1 MKIFNSQFLIRNS
14 KLFTFFRFP
23 FRAVADPSADGRSAV
38 AERSRSVRLP
48 FLIHLSSFIILSALL
63 SSCPEPTPPDYGLS
77 LEAVDIVCTE
87 ATFKVSASIDSTST
101 WDCGLY
107 RDDSLVISQS
117 ISGGSGYLRDTGLE
131 PNESYSYH
139 IGYLKEGKAKDRS
152 QVVNITTLDTTSSSF
167 TWSEEFLFDEPCD
180 LFGIRFR
187 TVDIVSDDNI
197 WIGGA
202 FCDNDSFYNATH
214 WDGNQ
219 WIHYNFTNRNPFT
232 DIIADLKQIN
242 DDNLWMIHSASPA
255 FLISDSLHR
264 FFFYKDYPNL
274 PNRAVNTL
282 WGSAPDD
289 VWFGGYDGAIYHW
302 DGVTFHYIH
311 SGTDMTIWDMD
322 GTSDGT
328 VYLVAYN
335 DQGCSCLL
343 RIKDTTPEIVWE
355 SEDANEW
362 IYRITV
368 IEDVPHLVSN
378 DGIRRFEP
386 YSGTMRLLF
395 HDVDDLFD
403 MGPYRIEISGPSR
416 NDLLIASPWKL
427 MFHYNGKRLT
437 LLHIRVDTN
446 CRLLDMDYNGIT
458 YLSAGMKKT
467 GQPVFYIGGR

>member
-1 MKIFNSQFLIRNS
+1 MKIFNSQFSILNSTRRQAQCTAFLSLLSSFFTTLKSFCRLKVIRNS
-14 KLFTFFRFP
+14 
-23 FRAVADPSADGRSAV
+23 
-38 AERSRSVRLP
+38 
-48 FLIHLSSFIILSALL
+48 SFVILSALL
-63 SSCPEPTPPDYGLS
+63 TACPEPAPPDYGLS

-87 ATFKVSASIDSTST
+87 AIFKVSAADSTDS

-117 ISGGSGYLRDTGLE
+117 ISGGFGYIRDTGLE
-131 PNESYSYH
+131 PNASYRYH
-139 IGYLKEGKAKDRS
+139 IGYMSGNSLKDTSCSIQISTR
-152 QVVNITTLDTTSSSF
+152 DTTSSSF
-167 TWSEEFLFDEPCD
+167 TWSEEHIFDEPCD
-180 LFGIRFR
+180 FFGIRFR

-197 WIGGA
+197 WVGGA

-214 WDGNQ
+214 WNGCQ
-219 WIHYNFTNRNPFT
+219 WTHYNTT
-232 DIIADLKQIN
+232 DKSRFHFNVSIEEMQFSG
-242 DDNLWMIHSASPA
+242 DNTVWMLHDGGPA
-255 FLISDSLHR
+255 RLTDNKTHVFI
-264 FFFYKDYPNL
+264 FYKDYPNL
-274 PNRAVNTL
+274 PNPGINTL

-302 DGVTFHYIH
+302 DGETFHYIN

-328 VYLVAYN
+328 VYLVAYT
-335 DQGCSCLL
+335 DQGASCLL
-343 RIKDTTPEIVWE
+343 RIKNNTPEIVWE
-355 SEDANEW
+355 SEDAGEW

-368 IEDVPHLVSN
+368 IEDMPHLVSN

-446 CRLLDMDYNGIT
+446 CRLLDMDYNGTT